1 MTRGA
6 WGEAVAAAYLR
17 KKGSRI
23 VQQNFSTRFGEI
35 DLIVQD
41 ARYIVFVEVKTRK
54 SDRFGAARE
63 AVDLHKQRRLI
74 ATAEQWLQRNPTNLQ
89 PRFDVVEIYGE
100 EDLPVRSIEHIENA
114 FDA

>member
-1 MTRGA
+1 MIRGA

-17 KKGSRI
+17 KKGYRI

>member
-17 KKGSRI
+17 KKGYRI

-74 ATAEQWLQRNPTNLQ
+74 ATAEQWLQRNPTGLQ

>member
-6 WGEAVAAAYLR
+6 WGEAVAAVYLR
-17 KKGSRI
+17 KKGYRI

>member
-17 KKGSRI
+17 KKGYRI

>member
-17 KKGSRI
+17 KKGYRI
-23 VQQNFSTRFGEI
+23 VKQNFSTRFGEI

-74 ATAEQWLQRNPTNLQ
+74 ATAEQWLQRNPTN
-89 PRFDVVEIYGE
+89 
-100 EDLPVRSIEHIENA
+100 
-114 FDA
+114 

>member
-17 KKGSRI
+17 KKGYRI

-41 ARYIVFVEVKTRK
+41 ARYIVFVEVKTPK

>member
-17 KKGSRI
+17 KKGYRI

-100 EDLPVRSIEHIENA
+100 EDPPVRSIEHIENA

>member
-6 WGEAVAAAYLR
+6 WGETVAAAYLR
-17 KKGSRI
+17 KKGYRI

>member
-17 KKGSRI
+17 KKGYRI
-23 VQQNFSTRFGEI
+23 VKQNFSTRFGEI

>member
-17 KKGSRI
+17 KKGYRI
-23 VQQNFSTRFGEI
+23 VKQNFSTRFGEI

-74 ATAEQWLQRNPTNLQ
+74 ATAEQWLQRNPTSLQ

>member
-17 KKGSRI
+17 KKGYRI
-23 VQQNFSTRFGEI
+23 VKQNFSTRFGEI

-89 PRFDVVEIYGE
+89 PRFDVVELYGE

>member
-17 KKGSRI
+17 KKGYRI

-114 FDA
+114 FEA

>member
-17 KKGSRI
+17 KKGYRI

-89 PRFDVVEIYGE
+89 PRFDVVEISGE